1 MASQT
6 SPSFVGKVWTKGEL
20 DKRSKNN
27 GNQSLYRTNGEKLL
41 TYFEIFSLEL
51 CLSLHFRCF
60 SLPASQSNRKS
71 AVKLSDGRNRNPR

>member
-41 TYFEIFSLEL
+41 TYFEIFHWSYAFRSILDA
-51 CLSLHFRCF
+51 FRC
-60 SLPASQSNRKS
+60 LHPKVTENRQ
-71 AVKLSDGRNRNPR
+71 LN